1 MREYVNWNFFAL
13 FFSGGL
19 ILQLLLKILYN
30 ICGKKK
36 ISFDKWTIMD
46 SLSAI
51 LNIAAVQLIQ
61 RIQPQNLLI
70 SKWKDIVD
78 YFMIFVLCVSWLRF
92 FTYFLV
98 IRDISKLILILF
110 AMIGDTLAFMFIVC
124 CFILIVSS
132 VFTTLYQDVN
142 PDKYGGLAISARYLF
157 DAAIG

>member
-1 MREYVNWNFFAL
+1 
-13 FFSGGL
+13 
-19 ILQLLLKILYN
+19 LYN

-98 IRDISKLILILF
+98 IRDISKLLLILV

-142 PDKYGGLAISARYLF
+142 PEKYGGLAISARYLF